1 MNDDFNFDIT
11 LYSSMFQGFL
21 VFIFFRQF
29 KKQSCS
35 NYKNDDDNQCEISSK
50 INSRFNQI
58 KSKCLTEFPFWG
70 IRNFQKRISS

>member
-1 MNDDFNFDIT
+1 MNGDFDFDT
-11 LYSSMFQGFL
+11 ALYSSMFQRFLGFN
-21 VFIFFRQF
+21 FSYQF
-29 KKQSCS
+29 KNQSCS